1 VERNEYIE
9 SFFANIK
16 SQLAGATIESKG
28 RGVRYK
34 ALTVAAKWA
43 NELWD
48 IELNNDPEES
58 IHRHYDPLQAR
69 SAEAAASYFV
79 DALLRMSGEEPI
91 PRPQVLR
98 GRPLRKTA
106 EPRSTS

>member
-1 VERNEYIE
+1 VERNEYID

-16 SQLAGATIESKG
+16 SQLSEATIESRG
-28 RGVRYK
+28 RSVRYK
-34 ALTVAAKWA
+34 DLIVAAKWN

-48 IELNNDPEES
+48 IQLNNDSEES
-58 IHRHYDPLQAR
+58 IQRHYDPLQAR
-69 SAEAAASYFV
+69 SPEAAASYFV

-98 GRPLRKTA
+98 RPLRKAA
-106 EPRSTS
+106 ETRSTG